1 LRCAA
6 QESIE
11 EKPMPI
17 VEIPARKGKAAR
29 VGKGQIVKVINTK
42 GQQVV
47 DTWAFSADDLK
58 EFMSMEHSRVS
69 IGGIIPK
76 LGSVLVTNKRRPILT
91 VVEDN
96 SGGIHDT
103 LLAACD
109 RWRYENLGCTEYH
122 DNCTDNL
129 AAGLAALGLAPP
141 ETPSPLN
148 LFMNIPVID
157 GNAIDYLPPVSTPG
171 SFIALRAEM
180 DCILAFSACPQDML
194 PINGVARRPTEAH
207 FEVVG

>member
-1 LRCAA
+1 
-6 QESIE
+6 
-11 EKPMPI
+11 MPI

-47 DTWAFSADDLK
+47 DTWAFKADDLK

-180 DCILAFSACPQDML
+180 DCILAFSACPQDIL
-194 PINGVARRPTEAH
+194 PINGVALRPTEAH